1 MLIVCSTFYVY
12 QHTTKGRT
20 IRNHGMGREGQK
32 KFFFFF
38 SVQRGGSA
46 RFFMRQD
53 LILYI
58 ERNAKPCTR
67 LNYTIPQAES
77 SSRKSSIESIK
88 KEMTYYKREGNWAS
102 SFDRQAQSTRRS
114 AANQFVNSAC
124 RIFLGR

>member
-12 QHTTKGRT
+12 KHTTKGRT

-32 KFFFFF
+32 NIFFF

-58 ERNAKPCTR
+58 ERSAKPCC
-67 LNYTIPQAES
+67 LDLGEV
-77 SSRKSSIESIK
+77 
-88 KEMTYYKREGNWAS
+88 
-102 SFDRQAQSTRRS
+102 
-114 AANQFVNSAC
+114 VNSSKIKQNSIHLTAL
-124 RIFLGR
+124 IFLMSLQCLGIS